1 MSRAAAYETVA
12 VERIIAGGVLWR
24 AGSSAM
30 SLRPSFR
37 PLRPDLDR
45 FLFATV
51 GEETSDVPLSVLSA
65 LTRVGVDPWEEAGRL
80 SSLAQPEAAE
90 QLARLITELPGHF
103 RSLSEARDMAGSLV
117 GLLPR
122 HDASRVST
130 AQIQIRPRF
139 PKPRLPHASSFW
151 VVCFVFAAA
160 ALLSALAH
168 GGFPF
173 GIGAP

>member
-1 MSRAAAYETVA
+1 VPRTPACETLAA
-12 VERIIAGGVLWR
+12 RLIIPGGVR
-24 AGSSAM
+24 PRTGSSAV
-30 SLRPSFR
+30 SLRCSFR

-45 FLFATV
+45 FLFAAV
-51 GEETSDVPLSVLSA
+51 GDEIDDVPLSVLSA

-80 SSLAQPEAAE
+80 SSLARPEAVE
-90 QLARLITELPGHF
+90 QLARLIIDLSGRF
-103 RSLSEARDMAGSLV
+103 RSLPEAREIADSLV

-122 HDASRVST
+122 HDAGRIS
-130 AQIQIRPRF
+130 AEQIQIRSRF
-139 PKPRLPHASSFW
+139 PTWRLPRTSSFW

-173 GIGAP
+173 GIGTP

>member
-1 MSRAAAYETVA
+1 
-12 VERIIAGGVLWR
+12 
-24 AGSSAM
+24 M
-30 SLRPSFR
+30 SLRRSFR
-37 PLRPDLDR
+37 PLRPDLDK

-51 GEETSDVPLSVLSA
+51 GDEINDVPLSMLSA
-65 LTRVGVDPWEEAGRL
+65 LTRIGVDPWKEAGRL
-80 SSLAQPEAAE
+80 SSLARPEAVE
-90 QLARLITELPGHF
+90 QLARLITEVPGRFRPLP
-103 RSLSEARDMAGSLV
+103 EARAIAGSLV

-130 AQIQIRPRF
+130 AQIQIGSRF
-139 PKPRLPHASSFW
+139 PKPRLPRASSFW

-173 GIGAP
+173 GIGTP

>member
-1 MSRAAAYETVA
+1 VAAYETVA
-12 VERIIAGGVLWR
+12 AGCTIAAGGQPR

-30 SLRPSFR
+30 SLRRSFR
-37 PLRPDLDR
+37 PLRPDLDK

-51 GEETSDVPLSVLSA
+51 GDEINDVPLSVLSA
-65 LTRVGVDPWEEAGRL
+65 LTRVGVDPWKEAGWL
-80 SSLAQPEAAE
+80 SSLAQPEAVE
-90 QLARLITELPGHF
+90 QLARLITEVPGRF
-103 RSLSEARDMAGSLV
+103 RSLPEARVMAGGLV

-139 PKPRLPHASSFW
+139 PKPRLPGTSSSW

-160 ALLSALAH
+160 VLLSALAH
-168 GGFPF
+168 SGFPF
-173 GIGAP
+173 GIGTP